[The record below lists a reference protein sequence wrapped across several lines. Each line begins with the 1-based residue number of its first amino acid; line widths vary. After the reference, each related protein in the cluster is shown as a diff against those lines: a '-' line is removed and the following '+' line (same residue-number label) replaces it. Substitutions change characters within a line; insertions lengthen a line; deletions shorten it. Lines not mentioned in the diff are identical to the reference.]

1 MAKEISALVKLQIEG
16 GKASPAPPVGT
27 ALGPHGIAIMDFV
40 KEYNARTADKSGE
53 VIPVEITIYQDKSFT
68 FITKTPPAVE
78 YIKKAAK
85 IDKGSPVPH
94 INKVGQIKKSDL
106 LKIAKEKMEELN
118 AHDLENAS
126 KMIEGTA
133 RSMGLVIEG
142 SGEEITTVE
151 ASEEEAAS
159 E

>member
-85 IDKGSPVPH
+85 IDKGSSVPH

-133 RSMGLVIEG
+133 RSMGIEVIEG
-142 SGEEITTVE
+142 
-151 ASEEEAAS
+151 
-159 E
+159 

>member
-1 MAKEISALVKLQIEG
+1 MAKEISAVVKLQIEG

-68 FITKTPPAVE
+68 FVTKSPPAAE

-133 RSMGLVIEG
+133 RSMGIEVIEG
-142 SGEEITTVE
+142 
-151 ASEEEAAS
+151 
-159 E
+159 

>member
-68 FITKTPPAVE
+68 FITKTSPASE

-85 IDKGSPVPH
+85 IDKGSPIPH
-94 INKVGQIKKSDL
+94 IDKVGKIKKSDL
-106 LKIAKEKMEELN
+106 LQIAKEKMEELN
-118 AHDLENAS
+118 AHDLESAS

-133 RSMGLVIEG
+133 RSMG
-142 SGEEITTVE
+142 ITIKG
-151 ASEEEAAS
+151 
-159 E
+159 

>member
-68 FITKTPPAVE
+68 FITKTAPAAE

-85 IDKGSPVPH
+85 IDKGSPIPH

-133 RSMGLVIEG
+133 RSMGIEVIEG
-142 SGEEITTVE
+142 
-151 ASEEEAAS
+151 
-159 E
+159 

>member
-85 IDKGSPVPH
+85 IDKGSPIPH
-94 INKVGQIKKSDL
+94 INKVGEIKKSDL
-106 LKIAKEKMEELN
+106 LQIAKEKMEELN
-118 AHDLENAS
+118 AHDLESAS

-133 RSMGLVIEG
+133 RSMGIEVIEG
-142 SGEEITTVE
+142 
-151 ASEEEAAS
+151 
-159 E
+159 

>member
-1 MAKEISALVKLQIEG
+1 MAKEISAVVKLQIEG
-16 GKASPAPPVGT
+16 GKASPAPRVGT

-68 FITKTPPAVE
+68 FITKTPPAAE

-85 IDKGSPVPH
+85 IDKGSPIPH

-133 RSMGLVIEG
+133 KSMGIEVIEG
-142 SGEEITTVE
+142 
-151 ASEEEAAS
+151 
-159 E
+159 

>member
-1 MAKEISALVKLQIEG
+1 MAKEILALVKLQIEG

-68 FITKTPPAVE
+68 FITKTSPAAE

-85 IDKGSPVPH
+85 IDKGSPIPH
-94 INKVGQIKKSDL
+94 INKVGKIKKSDL
-106 LKIAKEKMEELN
+106 LQIAKEKMEELN
-118 AHDLENAS
+118 AHDLESAS

-133 RSMGLVIEG
+133 RSMGIEVIEG
-142 SGEEITTVE
+142 
-151 ASEEEAAS
+151 
-159 E
+159 

>member
-68 FITKTPPAVE
+68 FITKTSPASE
-78 YIKKAAK
+78 YIKKVAK
-85 IDKGSPVPH
+85 IDKGSPIPH
-94 INKVGQIKKSDL
+94 IDKVGKIKKSDL
-106 LKIAKEKMEELN
+106 LQIAKEKMEELN
-118 AHDLENAS
+118 AHDLESAS

-133 RSMGLVIEG
+133 RSMGIEVIEG
-142 SGEEITTVE
+142 
-151 ASEEEAAS
+151 
-159 E
+159 

>member
-1 MAKEISALVKLQIEG
+1 MAKEISALVKLQIVG

-68 FITKTPPAVE
+68 FITKTPPAAE

-85 IDKGSPVPH
+85 IDKGSPIPH
-94 INKVGQIKKSDL
+94 IDKVGKIKKSDL
-106 LKIAKEKMEELN
+106 LQIAKEKMEELN
-118 AHDLENAS
+118 AHDLESAS

-133 RSMGLVIEG
+133 RSMGIEIIEG
-142 SGEEITTVE
+142 
-151 ASEEEAAS
+151 
-159 E
+159 

>member
-68 FITKTPPAVE
+68 FVTKTPPAAE

-85 IDKGSPVPH
+85 IDKGSSIPH

-133 RSMGLVIEG
+133 RSMGIEVIEG
-142 SGEEITTVE
+142 
-151 ASEEEAAS
+151 
-159 E
+159 

>member
-85 IDKGSPVPH
+85 IDKGSPDPH

-133 RSMGLVIEG
+133 RSMGIEVIEG
-142 SGEEITTVE
+142 
-151 ASEEEAAS
+151 
-159 E
+159 

>member
-1 MAKEISALVKLQIEG
+1 MAKEISAFVKLQIEG

-40 KEYNARTADKSGE
+40 KEYNARTADKLGE

-85 IDKGSPVPH
+85 IDKGSPIPH
-94 INKVGQIKKSDL
+94 INKVGKIKKSDL
-106 LKIAKEKMEELN
+106 LQIAKEKMEELN
-118 AHDLENAS
+118 AHDLESAS

-133 RSMGLVIEG
+133 RSMGIEVIEG
-142 SGEEITTVE
+142 
-151 ASEEEAAS
+151 
-159 E
+159 

>member
-53 VIPVEITIYQDKSFT
+53 VIPVEITLYQDKSFT
-68 FITKTPPAVE
+68 FITKTSPASE

-85 IDKGSPVPH
+85 IDKGSPIPH
-94 INKVGQIKKSDL
+94 IDKVGKIKKSDL
-106 LKIAKEKMEELN
+106 LQIAKEKMEELN
-118 AHDLENAS
+118 AHDLESAS

-133 RSMGLVIEG
+133 RSMGIEVIEG
-142 SGEEITTVE
+142 
-151 ASEEEAAS
+151 
-159 E
+159 

>member
-68 FITKTPPAVE
+68 FITKTPPTVE
-78 YIKKAAK
+78 YIKAAK

-94 INKVGQIKKSDL
+94 INKVGTIKKSDL

-133 RSMGLVIEG
+133 RSMGIDVIEG
-142 SGEEITTVE
+142 
-151 ASEEEAAS
+151 
-159 E
+159 

>member
-40 KEYNARTADKSGE
+40 KEYNARTSDKSGE

-85 IDKGSPVPH
+85 INKGSSVPH

-133 RSMGLVIEG
+133 RSMGIEVIEG
-142 SGEEITTVE
+142 
-151 ASEEEAAS
+151 
-159 E
+159 

>member
-1 MAKEISALVKLQIEG
+1 
-16 GKASPAPPVGT
+16 
-27 ALGPHGIAIMDFV
+27 MDFV

-133 RSMGLVIEG
+133 RSMGIEVIEG
-142 SGEEITTVE
+142 
-151 ASEEEAAS
+151 
-159 E
+159 

>member
-78 YIKKAAK
+78 YIKKVAK

-133 RSMGLVIEG
+133 RSMGIEVIEG
-142 SGEEITTVE
+142 
-151 ASEEEAAS
+151 
-159 E
+159 

>member
-68 FITKTPPAVE
+68 FITKTPPAAE

-85 IDKGSPVPH
+85 IDKGSPIPH

-133 RSMGLVIEG
+133 KSMGIEVIEG
-142 SGEEITTVE
+142 
-151 ASEEEAAS
+151 
-159 E
+159 

>member
-68 FITKTPPAVE
+68 FITKTPPAAE

-133 RSMGLVIEG
+133 RSMGIEVIEG
-142 SGEEITTVE
+142 
-151 ASEEEAAS
+151 
-159 E
+159 

>member
-40 KEYNARTADKSGE
+40 KEYNARTADKSCE

>member
-1 MAKEISALVKLQIEG
+1 MAKEISAFVKLQIEG

-40 KEYNARTADKSGE
+40 KEYNARTADKLGE

-85 IDKGSPVPH
+85 IDKGSPIPH
-94 INKVGQIKKSDL
+94 INKVGKIKKSDL
-106 LKIAKEKMEELN
+106 LQIAKEKMEESN
-118 AHDLENAS
+118 SHDLESAS

-133 RSMGLVIEG
+133 RSMGIEVIEG
-142 SGEEITTVE
+142 
-151 ASEEEAAS
+151 
-159 E
+159 

>member
-1 MAKEISALVKLQIEG
+1 MAKEISAFVKLQIEG

-78 YIKKAAK
+78 FIKKAAK
-85 IDKGSPVPH
+85 IDKGSPIPH
-94 INKVGQIKKSDL
+94 INKVGKIKKSDL
-106 LKIAKEKMEELN
+106 LQIAKEKMEELN
-118 AHDLENAS
+118 AHDLESAS

-133 RSMGLVIEG
+133 RSMGIEVIEG
-142 SGEEITTVE
+142 
-151 ASEEEAAS
+151 
-159 E
+159 

>member
-1 MAKEISALVKLQIEG
+1 MAKEISAFVKLQIEG

-40 KEYNARTADKSGE
+40 KEYNARTADKLGD

-85 IDKGSPVPH
+85 IDKGSPIPH
-94 INKVGQIKKSDL
+94 INKVGKIKKSDL
-106 LKIAKEKMEELN
+106 LQIAKEKMEELN
-118 AHDLENAS
+118 AHDLESAS

-133 RSMGLVIEG
+133 RSMGIEVIEG
-142 SGEEITTVE
+142 
-151 ASEEEAAS
+151 
-159 E
+159 

>member
-40 KEYNARTADKSGE
+40 KEYNGRTADKSGE

-68 FITKTPPAVE
+68 FITKTPPAAE

-85 IDKGSPVPH
+85 IDKGSPIPH
-94 INKVGQIKKSDL
+94 IDKVGKIKKSDL

-118 AHDLENAS
+118 AHDLESAS

-133 RSMGLVIEG
+133 RSMGIEVIEG
-142 SGEEITTVE
+142 
-151 ASEEEAAS
+151 
-159 E
+159 